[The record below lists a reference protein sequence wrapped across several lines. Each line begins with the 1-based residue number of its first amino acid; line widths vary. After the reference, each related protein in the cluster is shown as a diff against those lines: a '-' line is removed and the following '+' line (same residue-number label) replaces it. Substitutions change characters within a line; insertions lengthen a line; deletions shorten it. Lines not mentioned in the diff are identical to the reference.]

1 MYHVIQININLMN
14 VDKYTIFL
22 IKKKYLN
29 HLYLIKY
36 KKDLFLLEIE
46 IELKIILMLKQI
58 VIFLK
63 KLHKW

>member
-1 MYHVIQININLMN
+1 MN